1 MAKTNVFIL
10 TLLLLLFAGMV
21 YLEFAVPRQKQVS
34 HGPAIRIVE
43 KELDTLYKIKLK
55 YKTLQHTKIIIDQ
68 RYDTI
73 YLTLTGDTSC
83 AATRSLV
90 AMHRLLDSCG
100 K

>member
-1 MAKTNVFIL
+1 MSKGNASI
-10 TLLLLLFAGMV
+10 LLLMLLIFCGMV
-21 YLEFAVPRQKQVS
+21 YLEFAVPKTKEVT
-34 HGPAIRIVE
+34 HGPAIRIVQ

-55 YKTLQHTKIIIDQ
+55 YKKLHDTQTIIDQ

-83 AATRSLV
+83 GATKRLI
-90 AMHRLLDSCG
+90 AMHRFLDSCG

>member
-1 MAKTNVFIL
+1 MSKSNASIL
-10 TLLLLLFAGMV
+10 LLLLLLFGGMV
-21 YLEFAVPRQKQVS
+21 YLEFAVPRQKEFT
-34 HGPAIRIVE
+34 HGPAIRIVQ

-55 YKTLQHTKIIIDQ
+55 YKKLHDTQTIIDQ

-83 AATRSLV
+83 GATKRLL
-90 AMHRLLDSCG
+90 AMHRFLDSCG

>member
-1 MAKTNVFIL
+1 MAKTNAFIL
-10 TLLLLLFAGMV
+10 LLLLLLFGGMV
-21 YLEFAVPRQKQVS
+21 YLEFAVPRPKEVA

-55 YKTLQHTKIIIDQ
+55 YKTLRDTQILIRH

-83 AATRSLV
+83 AATKRLI
-90 AMHRLLDSCG
+90 AMHRFLDSCG

>member
-1 MAKTNVFIL
+1 MTKNNVLILFFIFL
-10 TLLLLLFAGMV
+10 IFGIMV
-21 YLEFAVPRQKQVS
+21 YLEFVVPRTKEVS

-43 KELDTLYKIKLK
+43 KEFDTLYKIKLK
-55 YKTLQHTKIIIDQ
+55 YKTLQHTQIIIDQ

-73 YLTLTGDTSC
+73 YLTLIGDTSC